1 MGKKASNPPP
11 PLRPADKLDMVTNGR
26 GANPKPPK
34 NLRPSPPPNPPP
46 PASPPVSKK
55 ED

>member
-11 PLRPADKLDMVTNGR
+11 PLRPADKLVTNGR
-26 GANPKPPK
+26 GVSPKPPE
-34 NLRPSPPPNPPP
+34 NVRPSPPPNPPP